1 MPHIVCHYS
10 LDQSMPP
17 LSEILLELHRAAAA
31 TGIVKA
37 EDLKIRAQAFD
48 NYLVAGEAKSFFHVS
63 FYMIVGRTP
72 QQKEALSVAIRKKL
86 VELLLHTYSISID
99 VRDMDA
105 VAYKKHLKF

>member
-10 LDQSMPP
+10 PGESMPP
-17 LSEILLELHRAAAA
+17 VHQILSELHRAAAA

-48 NYLVAGEAKSFFHVS
+48 NYLVAGEARSFFHVS
-63 FYMIVGRTP
+63 FYLIVGRTP
-72 QQKEALSVAIRKKL
+72 HQKEALSVAIRKTL
-86 VELLLHTYSISID
+86 VELLFLTYSISVDI
-99 VRDMDA
+99 RDMDA